1 MGSLRE
7 RPEGSGR
14 WELRVY
20 AGTDATGRQRV
31 RSRTFRGSRRAA
43 LKHLGQFQAEV
54 DASGSPTV
62 SLTVS
67 ELLERYELK
76 RSPRWS
82 PSTRRNHHQVIT
94 THLTPALG
102 ARRADTVRVGD
113 IEDALAHLEATHPAT
128 FRKCVA
134 ILRAAYNDAMRRELL
149 DRNPAAGVE
158 APAPRPRAATAPTL
172 AQLAPAITRARTGE
186 VTRGGAGANEGLAVY
201 LRLAAITGA
210 RRGELLA
217 LCWRDIDSTAGTVA
231 ITGAVIA
238 DGAGGLTVKA
248 TKTGKPRI
256 LAIDAATAAE
266 LDAWHSHCR
275 VAGLALGSR
284 ITTTSFVFSRD
295 NRGTVPWWPDTV
307 SDRWRALADDVG
319 LHGVRLHDLRHT
331 MVSTLTEAGFD
342 PRVIA
347 DRAGHTQ
354 ITTTLGVYAHAR
366 PARDQDLAAH
376 LAAQLDAG

>member
-1 MGSLRE
+1 MASRTINIPATTNLDADELTSGTVPFARLST
-7 RPEGSGR
+7 GSGSTQ
-14 WELRVY
+14 V
-20 AGTDATGRQRV
+20 AVGDHTHTAAVGD
-31 RSRTFRGSRRAA
+31 RRARRQGRRPGGSHREA
-43 LKHLGQFQAEV
+43 RDADSAAGHLGAVRGGRLRQ
-54 DASGSPTV
+54 G
-62 SLTVS
+62 
-67 ELLERYELK
+67 ER
-76 RSPRWS
+76 RSPVHGEPDRQGVGS
-82 PSTRRNHHQVIT
+82 DHLRRQ
-94 THLTPALG
+94 G
-102 ARRADTVRVGD
+102 R
-113 IEDALAHLEATHPAT
+113 
-128 FRKCVA
+128 
-134 ILRAAYNDAMRRELL
+134 LL
-149 DRNPAAGVE
+149 DE
-158 APAPRPRAATAPTL
+158 
-172 AQLAPAITRARTGE
+172 
-186 VTRGGAGANEGLAVY
+186 
-201 LRLAAITGA
+201 
-210 RRGELLA
+210 
-217 LCWRDIDSTAGTVA
+217 
-231 ITGAVIA
+231 
-238 DGAGGLTVKA
+238 
-248 TKTGKPRI
+248 
-256 LAIDAATAAE
+256 DAATVAE